1 MARKRSRREET
12 RHRLADRQQRQT
24 QVKIHGLDHKIS
36 LILVAGLF
44 LLHSLALASLFSPLT
59 GLYNN
64 QPIVEQDWGLHFHHL
79 KSMEA
84 FWHQDR
90 TFWGYNPL
98 FMAGYPSNTIQDLS
112 IKFFEFAALGL
123 TTLGLTPIQWFK
135 ILAFLA
141 IAFVPWLMYFAAR
154 NLFFDRDDIKSGA
167 ALVAALLGTAY
178 WWNSLP
184 REMFFYGMVGYAPAA
199 YTSVLGVALLYR
211 IARNPSLWS
220 PTHLGW
226 LMLALVIP
234 PLHVQSIVIFLPPI
248 VALLAVQRN
257 VFYRNLLIW
266 TVGAA
271 AFSILANL
279 PWLAPAFDHRSD
291 DVASAIVDQLP
302 LFTSVDLFTFLKDY
316 LGSTRYWTVR
326 PSISEEGFRL
336 MLLLLGSWGT
346 WKLVRSDNRTAG
358 VMLASAWIVLF
369 LLAYFGSLIPLVKSW
384 QPLRFKVPLDLF
396 LALAASYILVD
407 GLARRSLT
415 TKFNVLPIMAACG
428 LLAFLF
434 NLIATEARAK
444 MLLRTQLRPELTAIV
459 EWIEKETPAEGR
471 VLFEE
476 SGDESG
482 FVYDGTYLSSFI
494 PHRTARE
501 LIGGPI
507 NLYND
512 RHHYAEFHSGKLLKK
527 DIQNLTDD
535 AIRNYFRLYNI
546 GAVVA
551 FHPASVHRLQSM
563 PGFVTLERR
572 LGPVHLMRVNQPLSW
587 FVQGEGKVKAGL
599 NRLELSE
606 LKGKEIVLK
615 YHWTKGLS
623 ASPSARIVPIRIYD
637 DPIPFIKIIEP
648 PPALTLRIAP

>member
-1 MARKRSRREET
+1 MARKRSRREEI
-12 RHRLADRQQRQT
+12 RHRLADRQQSQT
-24 QVKIHGLDHKIS
+24 QVTIRGLDHKIS
-36 LILVAGLF
+36 LIFVGSVF
-44 LLHSLALASLFSPLT
+44 LLHSLGLSFLFSPLT

-64 QPIVEQDWGLHFHHL
+64 QPITEQDWGLHFHHL

-123 TTLGLTPIQWFK
+123 ATLGLTPVQWFK

-141 IAFVPWLMYFAAR
+141 IALVPWLMYFAAR
-154 NLFFDRDDIKSGA
+154 NLFFDRDTIKSGA

-234 PLHVQSIVIFLPPI
+234 PLHIQSIVISLPAI
-248 VALLAVQRN
+248 VALAVQRN
-257 VFYRNLLIW
+257 IFYRNLLIW

-271 AFSILANL
+271 ALSILANL
-279 PWLAPAFDHRSD
+279 PWLVPAFDHRSD

-302 LFTSVDLFTFLKDY
+302 LFTSVDPFTFLKDY
-316 LGSTRYWTVR
+316 LGPTGYWSFR
-326 PSISEEGFRL
+326 PSFSEKGFRL

-358 VMLASAWIVLF
+358 VMLASAGIVLF

-384 QPLRFKVPLDLF
+384 QPLRFKVPLDLC
-396 LALAASYILVD
+396 LALAAAYILAD

-415 TKFNVLPIMAACG
+415 SRSYVLPSIVACS

-434 NLIATEARAK
+434 NLFATETRAK
-444 MLLRTQLRPELTAIV
+444 MLLRTGLRPELTAIV
-459 EWIEKETPAEGR
+459 EWIEKETPAEAR

-476 SGDESG
+476 SGDETG

-494 PHRTARE
+494 PHRTPRQ

-512 RHHYAEFHSGKLLKK
+512 RHHFAEFHSGKLLKK
-527 DIQNLTDD
+527 DIQTLSDD
-535 AIRNYFRLYNI
+535 EIRNYFRLYNI

-551 FHPASVHRLQSM
+551 FHPASVQRIQAV
-563 PGFVTLERR
+563 PGLVILDRQI
-572 LGPVHLMRVNQPLSW
+572 GPVHLMKVNQPLTW
-587 FVQGEGKVKAGL
+587 FLQGDGKIKASL
-599 NRLELSE
+599 NRLDLSE

-623 ASPSARIVPIRIYD
+623 ASPSASIVPVKIAD
-637 DPIPFIKIIEP
+637 DPIPFIKIIQ
-648 PPALTLRIAP
+648 PPARLTLRIGP